1 MFTNFEN
8 MTLSTSKS
16 KVCFFFQEVR
26 FTLAQRA
33 ELKSFIQSIFKK
45 EGKKL
50 ESINY
55 IFVTDKALLDINR
68 QFLQHDFYT
77 DIITFDLSTSAEVQA
92 EIYISVDRVRENASQ
107 LGVSF
112 KSELHRVIFHGV
124 LHLCGY
130 KDKTKAE
137 SEKMRKM
144 EEVYLKKFGL

>member
-1 MFTNFEN
+1 
-8 MTLSTSKS
+8 MTLSASKS
-16 KVCFFFQEVR
+16 KVCFFFQDVKIS
-26 FTLAQRA
+26 LDQRTA
-33 ELKSFIQSIFKK
+33 LKSFIQSIFKK

-77 DIITFDLSTSAEVQA
+77 DIITFDLSASEETQA
-92 EIYISVDRVRENASQ
+92 EIYISVDRVRDNAFQ
-107 LGVSF
+107 HQVSF

-130 KDKTKAE
+130 KDKSKAE
-137 SEKMRKM
+137 SEKMRNM
-144 EEVYLKKFGL
+144 EEAYLKKYGL